1 MKQQRDGRK
10 TRENRLLLGDYV
22 LVKQPK
28 KNKWSTPYEPV
39 LYVVYSIQGSRI
51 TARRVT
57 DGRTVCR
64 DASQFKL
71 ANAMI
76 NTADEHETTEEAKPP
91 PSVPEHER
99 PGSRTPYNS
108 EHERLGSRTPHNV
121 PPNQKPANTE
131 TASTGNPEMPLE
143 QAKPTPQHP
152 SASSTPIVNQSPT
165 TRPRRERHKP
175 SYLKD
180 YVLT

>member
-1 MKQQRDGRK
+1 M
-10 TRENRLLLGDYV
+10 REAAV
-22 LVKQPK
+22 K

-39 LYVVYSIQGSRI
+39 LYVVYNIRGSRI

-57 DGRTVCR
+57 DGRTVCS
-64 DASQFKL
+64 DTSQFKL

-76 NTADEHETTEEAKPP
+76 NTTDEHGTAEEANPP

-131 TASTGNPEMPLE
+131 TASTGNLEMPLE
-143 QAKPTPQHP
+143 QAKPTPQQP

-165 TRPRRERHKP
+165 TRPRREKHKP
-175 SYLKD
+175 SHLKD